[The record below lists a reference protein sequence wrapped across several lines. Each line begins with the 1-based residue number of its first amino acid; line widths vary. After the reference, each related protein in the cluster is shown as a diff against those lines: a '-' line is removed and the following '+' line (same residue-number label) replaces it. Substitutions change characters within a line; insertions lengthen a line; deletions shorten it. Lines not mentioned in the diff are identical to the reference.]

1 MVSSSR
7 TMRSVSAVRPEG
19 PGAAPFRDH
28 RNAVSNLRVG
38 ICNGCS
44 GANHV
49 ISAGMGVYGCNGR
62 LAGSWSCAKV
72 VWVAGAGGVAM
83 RACRAADNSPWCTK
97 CLARW
102 ALLAEASVCCCAGGF
117 VSGEGSCP
125 AAASRSCCHS
135 PRWKAARRRRH
146 TSLGKV
152 RVPGGRCRSMRC
164 RKSQRVQAR
173 VDSSSA

>member
-1 MVSSSR
+1 M
-7 TMRSVSAVRPEG
+7 ARPEG

-28 RNAVSNLRVG
+28 LNAVSSLWVG

-72 VWVAGAGGVAM
+72 AWVPGAGGVAM
-83 RACRAADNSPWCTK
+83 RACHAADNSPWCTK

-102 ALLAEASVCCCAGGF
+102 ALLAEASVCCCAGGLCL
-117 VSGEGSCP
+117 VQPGVAATPRVGKQPGVDAILLWARCVCQAAGAGACGAGGAKGS
-125 AAASRSCCHS
+125 
-135 PRWKAARRRRH
+135 RH
-146 TSLGKV
+146 GWIHHPCEL
-152 RVPGGRCRSMRC
+152 
-164 RKSQRVQAR
+164 Q
-173 VDSSSA
+173 